1 LERPVVVALFNRGEL
16 QSVRALSPQRERWAA
31 LVAGSAGAA
40 LVLGAMALAVGLL
53 HALGLVVHAPTFFIS
68 WLGVAAAVAVVS
80 ARWARNR
87 AGRYRLG
94 ADIEADAFAMHEVD
108 FVRRAGADY
117 EVGLVP
123 GMSGSIEQGGR
134 SVPIEALTQKGEVHV
149 PLPAAGKVRLEA
161 GRITFVIA
169 RRASAAVAGGSAVPS
184 EFWSTWL
191 GWLAQGTAKRLVRAA
206 ALGTPIAALA
216 TMLGAVPAALAV
228 TENDGRWAIPGNAT
242 PLEVEKYIQV
252 KAQLQSP
259 ELHQC
264 FDTLP
269 LACQRPGYVGVGLSL
284 GKNGDVL
291 SHWISRSTYGEDCP
305 VTSCMEKVVSTW
317 SFEPMRERM
326 NVVIPVQVKR
336 TRKPLWQS
344 DKVEFSTPD
353 PDAGANAGTS
363 TSCADSDSGAV
374 PLF

>member
-31 LVAGSAGAA
+31 LVAGTAGAT
-40 LVLGAMALAVGLL
+40 LVLGAMALAVVLL
-53 HALGLVVHAPTFFIS
+53 HALGLVVHAPTFFVS
-68 WLGVAAAVAVVS
+68 WLGVAAAVALVS

-87 AGRYRLG
+87 TGRYRLG

-108 FVRRAGADY
+108 FVRRVGADY

-134 SVPIEALTQKGEVHV
+134 SVPIESLTQKGEVHV
-149 PLPAAGKVRLEA
+149 PLPASGKVRLEA

-169 RRASAAVAGGSAVPS
+169 RRALGTAGTAVSTRLA
-184 EFWSTWL
+184 EFWTEWL
-191 GWLAQGTAKRLVRAA
+191 GSLAQSTVKRLVRAA
-206 ALGTPIAALA
+206 AVGTPLAALA
-216 TMLGAVPAALAV
+216 TVLGAVPAALAV

-284 GKNGDVL
+284 AKNGDVV

-326 NVVIPVQVKR
+326 NVIIPVQVKR
-336 TRKPLWQS
+336 TRKPLWQA
-344 DKVEFSTPD
+344 DNVEFSTPD
-353 PDAGANAGTS
+353 PDAGATAGTNGA
-363 TSCADSDSGAV
+363 CADTDSGL

>member
-1 LERPVVVALFNRGEL
+1 
-16 QSVRALSPQRERWAA
+16 
-31 LVAGSAGAA
+31 
-40 LVLGAMALAVGLL
+40 
-53 HALGLVVHAPTFFIS
+53 
-68 WLGVAAAVAVVS
+68 VS
-80 ARWARNR
+80 ARWARSR

-134 SVPIEALTQKGEVHV
+134 SVPIESLTQKGEVHV

-169 RRASAAVAGGSAVPS
+169 RRALAAVGGSAMQS

-206 ALGTPIAALA
+206 ALGTPVAALA

-284 GKNGDVL
+284 AKNGDVL

-353 PDAGANAGTS
+353 PDAGANTGTS